1 MKHKN
6 IIFTLLVFSISLFAQ
21 SPQPMDMDM
30 DHSSHMQ
37 SNETT
42 LSEAGQDAFG
52 TIQEVIRKLDSNPNT
67 DWKNVNLETLRQ
79 HLIDMNDMTL
89 HVDVI
94 SQKPIKNGSEV
105 VIKPTTQRSI
115 RAMKRILSVHPK
127 QLNMETG
134 WDMNATEV
142 GDTYILK
149 TTSNNQNEVDKIR
162 GLGYIGLMAIGMHH
176 QQHHWMMAIGKNPH
190 H

>member
-6 IIFTLLVFSISLFAQ
+6 VIFTILVFSINLFAQ
-21 SPQPMDMDM
+21 SPQHMAM

-37 SNETT
+37 SNQTT

-52 TIQEVIRKLDSNPNT
+52 TIQEVIRKLNSNPNT
-67 DWKNVNLETLRQ
+67 DWKNVHLEMLRQ

-94 SQKPIKNGSEV
+94 SQKPIKYGSEI
-105 VIKPTTQRSI
+105 VIKPTTQRSKL
-115 RAMKRILSVHPK
+115 ALKRILSAHPK
-127 QLNMETG
+127 QLKMETG
-134 WDMNATEV
+134 WEMNAV
-142 GDTYILK
+142 QDAATYILK
-149 TTSNNQNEVDKIR
+149 TTSNNQNDVDKIR
-162 GLGYIGLMAIGMHH
+162 GLGYIGLMSIGMHH
-176 QQHHWMMAIGKNPH
+176 QKHHWMMAIGKNPH